1 MEDESMQFDV
11 VIVGGGPSGLSAA
24 CRLRQ
29 LNPELEVC
37 VLEKGAEVGAHLLS
51 GAVFEPRALTEL
63 FPDWPERGAPLT
75 TPVERDE
82 VHLFR
87 GERSGWRLPAWCVP
101 DTLHNSGNY
110 IISLGE
116 LCRWLADQA
125 EELGVQIFPGFSAAE
140 VVYDGDN
147 GVAGVLTG
155 AKGLDRTGNPKAD
168 HIPGLRILGTY
179 TLFAEGCRGHLGK
192 ELIARFGLDSDSEP
206 QHYGLGIKEVWE
218 VPEEQHRPGFV
229 LHSAG
234 WPLSESGSNGGGF
247 LYHLNDRQVAVGL
260 ITDLSYSNPHLSPFE
275 EFQRFKHQSQISAHL
290 KGGERIAYGARAIA
304 KGGIQS
310 LPRMSFNGGLLLG
323 DNAGTLNFAK
333 IKGNHT
339 AMKSGMVAAEL
350 IAKALTLPNPPAQL
364 DFDQAFRETW
374 AWDELYRQRNFGP
387 ALHKWGTLAGALY
400 GFFDL
405 KLCRGRVP
413 WTLSDPVPDHAQLV
427 PAEQA
432 SPVAYPKPDG
442 VLSFD
447 RLSSV
452 YLSNTQ
458 HGDDQPCHLQLA
470 DRDVPIKENLPRFGE
485 PAQRYCPAGVYEVL
499 DDTEDGSGGTPR
511 FHINPQN
518 CVHCKTCDIKDP
530 AQNITWVP
538 PEGGEGPVYSA
549 M

>member
-11 VIVGGGPSGLSAA
+11 VIVGAGPSGLSAA
-24 CRLRQ
+24 CRLCQ

-51 GAVFEPRALTEL
+51 GAVFEPRALSEL
-63 FPDWPERGAPLT
+63 FPDWRERGAPLN
-75 TPVERDE
+75 TPVAKDE

-87 GERSGWRLPAWCVP
+87 SEHAGWRLPAWSVP
-101 DTLHNSGNY
+101 DTLHNDGNY

-140 VVYDGDN
+140 LVYEESGR
-147 GVAGVLTG
+147 VAGVVTG
-155 AKGLDRTGNPKAD
+155 SKGLDREGNAKAD
-168 HIPGLRILGTY
+168 HVPGLRILGTY

-192 ELIARFGLDSDSEP
+192 ELMARFGLDRECEP
-206 QHYGLGIKEVWE
+206 QHYGLGIKEVWK
-218 VPEEQHRPGFV
+218 VPEAQHRPGFV

-234 WPLSESGSNGGGF
+234 WPLSESGSGGGGF
-247 LYHLNDRQVAVGL
+247 LYHLNDRQVALGL
-260 ITDLSYSNPHLSPFE
+260 ITDLAYSNPHLSPFD
-275 EFQRFKHQSQISAHL
+275 EFQRFKHQRQISVHL
-290 KGGERIAYGARAIA
+290 KGGERIAYGARAVT
-304 KGGIQS
+304 KGGVQS
-310 LPRMSFNGGLLLG
+310 LPRMSFDGGLLLG

-350 IAKALTLPNPPAQL
+350 VAQALASSNPPVRL
-364 DFDQAFRETW
+364 EFDEAFRSSW
-374 AWDELYRQRNFGP
+374 AWEELHRQRNFGP
-387 ALHKWGTLAGALY
+387 ALHKWGTVLGSVY

-405 KLCRGRVP
+405 TLCRGRLP
-413 WTLSDPVPDHAQLV
+413 WTLGDPEPDHAQLLPV
-427 PAEQA
+427 DQAE
-432 SPVAYPKPDG
+432 SIDYPKPDG

-447 RLSSV
+447 RPSSV

-458 HGDDQPCHLQLA
+458 HGEDQPCHLRLA
-470 DRDVPIKENLPRFGE
+470 NPDIPISENWPRFHE

-499 DDTEDGSGGTPR
+499 DVTGEAPK

-538 PEGGEGPVYSA
+538 PEGGEGPVYTA